1 MVNNNTGLCHVN
13 EQGQISYTDEE
24 GKTHTLLPDG
34 KHDEDNSFVLKRLM
48 SKITMNIREGKG
60 VKFTP
65 RDYTV
70 RHIPH
75 YVSPTA
81 QAWTEEERDRI
92 LVEDAK
98 PVNFSVYWILS
109 LLLYTCRRTYA
120 R

>member
-1 MVNNNTGLCHVN
+1 MN

-24 GKTHTLLPDG
+24 GKTSYAVAGLG

-60 VKFTP
+60 VKFTA

-70 RHIPH
+70 RHTY

-81 QAWTEEERDRI
+81 QAWTEEERDRSWW
-92 LVEDAK
+92 K
-98 PVNFSVYWILS
+98 MLS
-109 LLLYTCRRTYA
+109 R
-120 R
+120 